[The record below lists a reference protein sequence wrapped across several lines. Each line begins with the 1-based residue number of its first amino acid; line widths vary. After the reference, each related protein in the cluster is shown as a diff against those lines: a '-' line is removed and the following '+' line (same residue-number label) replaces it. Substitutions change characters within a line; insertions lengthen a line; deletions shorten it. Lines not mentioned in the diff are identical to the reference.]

1 MGRGVGCRHS
11 NTWTSTGLFRTGKK
25 TDTFPFLAGARTMA
39 VMNLR
44 PWELP
49 PRDLQP
55 RTEKRCTHC
64 RELKPFGE
72 FPTDKATKDGLSS
85 WCRSCHAEAN
95 RRWRAKRRVLYDEQH
110 TD

>member
-1 MGRGVGCRHS
+1 
-11 NTWTSTGLFRTGKK
+11 
-25 TDTFPFLAGARTMA
+25 
-39 VMNLR
+39 MNSR